1 MIIKFEYYWKC
12 IRIYEKAHLISDFR
26 KKYLLSW
33 GSNPR
38 NETKPEEIYDNERVC
53 LRKIVLSFLLDFNA
67 SNSLTKFQYIWK
79 NAISGNGND
88 EKLVKSHQWNF
99 FLAVFSH
106 LWFEASVLSTNYVE
120 PNGARRE
127 TEINDLLIPLGTKPT
142 NADLTVAHRWV

>member
-53 LRKIVLSFLLDFNA
+53 DRKIVLSFLLGF
-67 SNSLTKFQYIWK
+67 SNGY
-79 NAISGNGND
+79 
-88 EKLVKSHQWNF
+88 F
-99 FLAVFSH
+99 FLNPYLGEGTFVFIFCEVNLNVGKFGS
-106 LWFEASVLSTNYVE
+106 LPGDSYGS
-120 PNGARRE
+120 
-127 TEINDLLIPLGTKPT
+127 
-142 NADLTVAHRWV
+142 

>member
-53 LRKIVLSFLLDFNA
+53 LRKIVLSFLLDF
-67 SNSLTKFQYIWK
+67 SGSPQVTTT
-79 NAISGNGND
+79 ISTVFYRSYSKESD
-88 EKLVKSHQWNF
+88 CLVKIRLRAQSMKYLQ
-99 FLAVFSH
+99 LMV
-106 LWFEASVLSTNYVE
+106 ASLIAIEFCAFVSSVDLKSSFYRYIFV
-120 PNGARRE
+120 RSSYFC
-127 TEINDLLIPLGTKPT
+127 IN
-142 NADLTVAHRWV
+142 